1 VNNQIYFKATNGR
14 LTQNVKMLT
23 RTLCYPLR
31 VPTLLKGRQQLNE
44 NVTNLEVQYLLV
56 SSITPFYQSSTSLT
70 LLKILFGRMA
80 VTYENVSFQLL

>member
-56 SSITPFYQSSTSLT
+56 S
-70 LLKILFGRMA
+70 
-80 VTYENVSFQLL
+80 